1 MKKHQITILAALL
14 VFAAILRLWDFNQP
28 WTNDFRGWGGS
39 FYGNIARNY
48 LEFGCAQTKAAPVRS
63 VNPQDSA
70 HFQYYLDHPPMTG
83 WLLSLSFLVFGCHE
97 WSARLVPV
105 LCSMGGLILLYLIIR
120 RFWKTQTVLIAL
132 AIAAVA
138 PMAAFY
144 GSFVD
149 VQGPIPFFFV
159 LLALYLYLRFDK
171 RTTWGRWIAVLI
183 AFIVSALSDWPAYYL
198 VPVILVHHFFS
209 KSAGLRRWRVLL
221 LPAVALAAIALFV
234 FYINWVEFGSASFR
248 IDEMVQWFV
257 HRAISTASEASG
269 QSFTVVDWFGAIAQN
284 LRVMFS
290 LPVLILAAVGL
301 LFYVLRIAS
310 RRADKSDGVLALLL
324 AFGLMHVLI
333 FRQGA
338 YDHDFWGYYLYPAI
352 ALLAAICVVR
362 SGEVLFA
369 NAFTLR
375 AIFYFAITLAAC
387 AASTASDLNLQ
398 RTRGSA
404 DYAAFGKTLNDL
416 VPRQTLF
423 LAEEKLPDYWNY
435 RFAFY
440 LADYTEYARPC
451 APNLQVAALHHGGA
465 VFLINVENPGD
476 RVMSNFKATLL
487 EHAAR
492 SIRVGPVCAL
502 DVTGLWS
509 ALGTASVPPPRD
521 IKTDYTNGLLK
532 IYWKHDQPEKVTRFK
547 IYRKSDRQTFYTDIT
562 DIFAFTATN
571 EASSSYD
578 LRAPMTL
585 IVTAVDAED
594 RETGFAEEIRVTP

>member
-1 MKKHQITILAALL
+1 
-14 VFAAILRLWDFNQP
+14 
-28 WTNDFRGWGGS
+28 
-39 FYGNIARNY
+39 
-48 LEFGCAQTKAAPVRS
+48 
-63 VNPQDSA
+63 
-70 HFQYYLDHPPMTG
+70 
-83 WLLSLSFLVFGCHE
+83 
-97 WSARLVPV
+97 
-105 LCSMGGLILLYLIIR
+105 
-120 RFWKTQTVLIAL
+120 
-132 AIAAVA
+132 
-138 PMAAFY
+138 
-144 GSFVD
+144 
-149 VQGPIPFFFV
+149 
-159 LLALYLYLRFDK
+159 
-171 RTTWGRWIAVLI
+171 
-183 AFIVSALSDWPAYYL
+183 
-198 VPVILVHHFFS
+198 
-209 KSAGLRRWRVLL
+209 
-221 LPAVALAAIALFV
+221 VALAAIALFV

-324 AFGLMHVLI
+324 A
-333 FRQGA
+333 
-338 YDHDFWGYYLYPAI
+338 
-352 ALLAAICVVR
+352 
-362 SGEVLFA
+362 FA